1 MDNNGLVR
9 IGDAN
14 QGSRKKPKTA
24 SVRTLAKLKR
34 HGAPLGCRVFQP
46 CKLLNKGVKCALVR
60 PKDALNTRQVLYKE
74 AEKNKQDGII
84 ASWIKNGETITD
96 KRGGDRC
103 SQKCEPKKQALRL
116 FLCNLRGRKS
126 HYNRK
131 KSKRIYLQSDLNK
144 AKLCVIYN
152 ATVSKDLTVS
162 KSIFSRVFNEFN
174 IGFRSPA
181 TDVCCTCYELDL
193 KTKSEKAKPNVD
205 KSVITKLMFEKR
217 VHKIRA
223 KCFYEL
229 MRNRDD
235 EVTFCF
241 DLQYSRYNLSPKPPS
256 KKHFI
261 KGNLAFTA
269 SVLLDQ
275 MQEIQY
281 FILGVRN

>member
-1 MDNNGLVR
+1 MDDNGLVR

-46 CKLLNKGVKCALVR
+46 CKHLNKGVKCALVR

-84 ASWIKNGETITD
+84 ASWVSLNNIKRKRPRPTSISSKKHNFTVKYNIISVTGKIIPVCKKFFMHITLLKATRLHNIALKIKNGETITD

-116 FLCNLRGRKS
+116 FLCNLRGRES

-144 AKLCVIYN
+144 AKLRVIYSN
-152 ATVSKDLTVS
+152 STVSKDLTVS
-162 KSIFSRVFNEFN
+162 KSMFSRVFNEFN
-174 IGFRSPA
+174 I
-181 TDVCCTCYELDL
+181 VLDPL
-193 KTKSEKAKPNVD
+193 PQMYA
-205 KSVITKLMFEKR
+205 
-217 VHKIRA
+217 A
-223 KCFYEL
+223 
-229 MRNRDD
+229 
-235 EVTFCF
+235 
-241 DLQYSRYNLSPKPPS
+241 
-256 KKHFI
+256 
-261 KGNLAFTA
+261 LA
-269 SVLLDQ
+269 
-275 MQEIQY
+275 M
-281 FILGVRN
+281 N